1 MFAESIRKNKKN
13 ESNFRI
19 RSRTIARIRKAK
31 CLKLKPRRES
41 VPTSPRKMQYAK
53 ETILSSVRK
62 FASAGWQRTRIKC
75 DDQTAASEL
84 TWDLYLNLG
93 RVGAGASTVAVATI
107 VVGHFIRD
115 TLTAPQ

>member
-1 MFAESIRKNKKN
+1 MFAEN
-13 ESNFRI
+13 
-19 RSRTIARIRKAK
+19 T
-31 CLKLKPRRES
+31 
-41 VPTSPRKMQYAK
+41 
-53 ETILSSVRK
+53 
-62 FASAGWQRTRIKC
+62 RTRIKC